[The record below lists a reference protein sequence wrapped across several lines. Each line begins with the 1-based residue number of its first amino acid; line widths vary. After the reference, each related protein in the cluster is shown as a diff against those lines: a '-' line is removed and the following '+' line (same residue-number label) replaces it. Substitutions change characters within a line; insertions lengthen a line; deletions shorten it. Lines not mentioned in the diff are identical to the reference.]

1 MDNNAAV
8 QNLRGIAS
16 LANQQADHAIHLAAS
31 LMEALAH
38 MKSTGPEAVQNIYR
52 AMAAA
57 RSNQLT
63 VGSKIPQL
71 VGLAHI
77 LDVACSIRQG
87 NPQDMMN
94 KLKEMQTMMD
104 EALNDLTW
112 SISSDII
119 AIPINR
125 TPKSSQ
131 TVSQDTRMILGI
143 GEDGRDNLM
152 MSFLSKKDAY
162 SITSV
167 YIPNLVINSN
177 RIIGICFV
185 EWSCCRRTR
194 VTRKALSI

>member
-1 MDNNAAV
+1 MDNHAAV

-38 MKSTGPEAVQNIYR
+38 MKSAGPEAVQNIYR

-63 VGSKIPQL
+63 VGTKILQL

-104 EALNDLTW
+104 DALNDPTW

-167 YIPNLVINSN
+167 CIPNLVINSN

-185 EWSCCRRTR
+185 GWSCCRRTR